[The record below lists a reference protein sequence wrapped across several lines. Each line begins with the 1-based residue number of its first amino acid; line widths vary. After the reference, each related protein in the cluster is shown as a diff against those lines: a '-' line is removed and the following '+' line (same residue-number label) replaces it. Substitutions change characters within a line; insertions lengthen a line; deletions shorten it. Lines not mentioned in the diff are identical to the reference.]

1 MAWPPTAVFEALVE
15 DIFDPDAPEV
25 IGRVRIANPSNPPI
39 SFEIPYDR
47 ARIRSDHVYGVS
59 ARISVGERVIFATDT
74 YTVIT
79 RGSDDLVTLMIYPV
93 SADQDQVTADEDQIE
108 PSPAALPSLGSLPA
122 TFVGTLQCAD
132 CPGIYYQLDLFPDGA
147 FVARSTYQERD
158 VAVDDI
164 GRWVLSSDGRVV
176 VMKGA
181 SDRPVM
187 LAIRD
192 DNTLVM
198 LDAEGDEIGSTLD
211 YTLRR
216 SISMEPIEPR
226 LNLSGMYR
234 YIADTGM
241 FTECTTGWRLLV
253 ADKRDKDALET
264 AYVRRLQQPGE
275 ELKAQVDGRV
285 IMRPHTG
292 TGVSQPVLVV
302 ERFIGIM
309 PGETCGAPFS
319 ALALENTY
327 WRATQLEGLPVPPAQ
342 PGGQAYLLFEA
353 GRRVSGSD
361 GCNRM
366 AGAYEVKRDG
376 IWFGPMAAT
385 RISCSGTAAIERVFG
400 NAVANASFWRILGDR
415 LELYDANGVRLAR
428 FEPGITSSQ

>member
-39 SFEIPYDR
+39 LFEIPYDR
-47 ARIRSDHVYGVS
+47 ARIRSNHVYGVS
-59 ARISVGERVIFATDT
+59 ARILVGERVIFATDT
-74 YTVIT
+74 YSVIT

-93 SADQDQVTADEDQIE
+93 TADQDQVTADEDQIQ

-122 TFVGTLQCAD
+122 TFVGALPCAD
-132 CPGIYYQLDLFPDGA
+132 CPGIHYQLNLFPDRT
-147 FVARSTYQERD
+147 FVARSTYRERD
-158 VAVDDI
+158 AAVDDI

-181 SDRPVM
+181 DERPVM
-187 LAIRD
+187 FAIRD
-192 DNTLVM
+192 DSTLVM

-216 SISMEPIEPR
+216 SISVEPIEPR
-226 LNLSGMYR
+226 LNLSGMYG

-253 ADKRDKDALET
+253 ADKRDNDALET
-264 AYVRRLQQPGE
+264 AYVRRLQQPGD
-275 ELKAQVDGRV
+275 ELKAQVDGRL

-292 TGVSQPVLVV
+292 TGVRQPVLVV

-309 PGETCGAPFS
+309 PGETCDAPFS

-327 WRATQLEGLPVPPAQ
+327 WRATQLEGQSVPLAQ

-366 AGAYEVKRDG
+366 AGAYEVKHDG

-385 RISCSGTAAIERVFG
+385 RIACSGTADIERAFG

-415 LELYDANGVRLAR
+415 LELYDPNGVRVAR
-428 FEPGITSSQ
+428 FEPGITGSQ